1 MKAIAQLEGV
11 IFTSLLSS
19 LESLRSH
26 NTTKTMKPLLY
37 RNVIEP
43 LVAEEVQ
50 RQLENLSPELVSYIN
65 PEQAIA
71 YALNRLPALYATSE
85 EGWNRQQQK
94 AKTEL
99 AQQIALAVKS
109 ALKAVYQNPLKPS
122 TPLSINHA
130 IAEQFDEPI
139 VIDFTQN
146 LRPQLWP

>member
-1 MKAIAQLEGV
+1 
-11 IFTSLLSS
+11 
-19 LESLRSH
+19 
-26 NTTKTMKPLLY
+26 MKPLLY
-37 RNVIEP
+37 RNVLEP

-99 AQQIALAVKS
+99 AQQIALATKS
-109 ALKAVYQNPLKPS
+109 ALKAVFQNPLKPA
-122 TPLSINHA
+122 TPLSVNHA

-139 VIDFTQN
+139 IIDFTQN
-146 LRPQLWP
+146 LRAQLWP